1 MKRSWRVLIA
11 CSYLRKVGSNDVFSE
26 FVKKQDCRET
36 ILAEL
41 VSSVYDDNVD
51 IARVCVYMLV
61 GYGRW

>member
-1 MKRSWRVLIA
+1 M
-11 CSYLRKVGSNDVFSE
+11 FSE